1 MREEILNICQIIET
15 GNTKLAIDLSIK
27 QSISL
32 LKLNETITNMI
43 AGYKAIV
50 DGLKSFKARRK
61 HIEDKIK
68 AYDTFCDM
76 LLIELTK

>member
-43 AGYKAIV
+43 AGYKAIRN
-50 DGLKSFKARRK
+50 DLNSISK
-61 HIEDKIK
+61 HVEDKIK

>member
-43 AGYKAIV
+43 AGYKAIRN
-50 DGLKSFKARRK
+50 DLNIISEY
-61 HIEDKIK
+61 IEDKIK